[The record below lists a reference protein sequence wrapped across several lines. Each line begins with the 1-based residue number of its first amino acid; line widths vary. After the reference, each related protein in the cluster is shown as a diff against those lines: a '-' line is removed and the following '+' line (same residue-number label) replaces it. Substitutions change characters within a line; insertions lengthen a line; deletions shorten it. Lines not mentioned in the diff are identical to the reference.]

1 MNSYCFANI
10 HGFTI
15 SGLMFSWFLFVTFC
29 SKHCVLLN
37 ARIASNMWKLHG
49 ICTLSYIINSLIV
62 GNCDVT
68 YITQCRI
75 YVFITKYMMNLISA
89 TVLTSVF
96 IRYGSVTSV
105 RTLPEKFCA
114 FVNFKT
120 KEAAGKAMQCLQ
132 VRFYIQNPS

>member
-1 MNSYCFANI
+1 MKFQI
-10 HGFTI
+10 I
-15 SGLMFSWFLFVTFC
+15 FSLHASWADKWHDYSCLLFITFF

-37 ARIASNMWKLHG
+37 ARITSNIWEAHG
-49 ICTLSYIINSLIV
+49 TWYIISSLIV

-68 YITQCRI
+68 YITQCSI

-89 TVLTSVF
+89 TILTFVF
-96 IRYGSVTSV
+96 NRYGPVTSV

-132 VRFYIQNPS
+132 VRLHVQNPS